1 MPSVGAG
8 GHQGCLLPNCGQ
20 PGRRSCVGIA
30 PEDARPSGRPPALS
44 RASLISSLLPV
55 ECDRSRLFGDISC
68 GTEGGVDA
76 SCSDRLTARLRKDGP
91 CRPCVCGTSEL
102 HSGDTRRA
110 RVGSGSFPARTWQET
125 QGHLHLH
132 GAVSTVPARS
142 PASGSRELTGG
153 AERAPVRASRP
164 LRLPAGLLTG
174 SLGHGCRPGRE
185 PCRARTPEREPGL
198 LHVPRGSRILGV
210 SWLSRATWG
219 TSPAQPSVGPRQPV
233 LCDRRPSSLGRKM
246 PAYQS
251 ITIKLGLMPKNVT
264 ISTKV

>member
-1 MPSVGAG
+1 MVPSVGAG

-44 RASLISSLLPV
+44 RASLINSLLPV

-142 PASGSRELTGG
+142 PASGSRELS
-153 AERAPVRASRP
+153 APLFAPRGRSASRP
-164 LRLPAGLLTG
+164 VCSLEALVTAAALAG
-174 SLGHGCRPGRE
+174 SLAEPAPRSGSRGCCE
-185 PCRARTPEREPGL
+185 
-198 LHVPRGSRILGV
+198 HVPRGSRILGV

>member
-1 MPSVGAG
+1 MVPSVGAG

-55 ECDRSRLFGDISC
+55 ECDRSRLFSDISC

-91 CRPCVCGTSEL
+91 CRLCVCGTSEL

-142 PASGSRELTGG
+142 PASGSRELMGG

-198 LHVPRGSRILGV
+198 LRACPPGLPHPGSLVAVAGHMGDKLC
-210 SWLSRATWG
+210 SALSRP
-219 TSPAQPSVGPRQPV
+219 PAACA
-233 LCDRRPSSLGRKM
+233 L
-246 PAYQS
+246 
-251 ITIKLGLMPKNVT
+251 
-264 ISTKV
+264 